1 MYSDNGRRAA
11 TRRSND
17 EFLRRMIGGEVIRA
31 EAPVASIEIFPV
43 PERPQGNRP
52 SCDGSVSEDG
62 CPTQV
67 QAPALAMVY
76 APKQCWRDLFEL
88 EAALQHGT
96 LFRELLFPLEVGRKT
111 AEEEGRPRK

>member
-1 MYSDNGRRAA
+1 MYSENGRRAA
-11 TRRSND
+11 VRRSND

-31 EAPVASIEIFPV
+31 EIPVASMESCPLS
-43 PERPQGNRP
+43 ERPQGIRL
-52 SCDGSVSEDG
+52 SCDGTAMEDG

-67 QAPALAMVY
+67 HAPALAMVY

-88 EAALQHGT
+88 EAALRHGT